1 MCTRAANDNQF
12 TEQETHTWQQHDWA
26 NGSQEQRDKM
36 MGINNFIRQ
45 VNPNSMN
52 FDVEC
57 LDDVEM

>member
-1 MCTRAANDNQF
+1 MKQSHGIQDSSHSLTK
-12 TEQETHTWQQHDWA
+12 
-26 NGSQEQRDKM
+26 EQRDKM